1 MAIYAIGDVQGC
13 FDELTALV
21 EKIEFD
27 PKSDE
32 LWFVGDLVNRGP
44 KSLETLRWVKSL
56 GGLAT
61 TVLGNHD
68 LHLLAA
74 HAKIKPTTESSSLNA
89 ILDASDADELVDW
102 LRQRP
107 LIHFDSK
114 LNIAMVHAGVVPQW
128 SIENAIAHAHEVE
141 RVLRSGNYM
150 DFLNNM
156 YGDRPK
162 QWDETLSGWERL
174 RVITNSFT
182 RLRYCDPQGVMSLAE
197 KGPPGTQG
205 PGVQPWYEVN
215 SRKSKDTT
223 IVFGH
228 WSTLGYQD
236 KNNVIA
242 TDTGCL
248 WGGALTAVNISGT
261 ENRKYQIA
269 CEAKRAIPAMASLHP
284 GSSATQD

>member
-21 EKIEFD
+21 NKISFKPGTD
-27 PKSDE
+27 H

-56 GGLAT
+56 GEHAT

-74 HAKIKPTTESSSLNA
+74 YAKVKPVSESSSLTPTLRA
-89 ILDASDADELVDW
+89 KDADELVYW
-102 LRQRP
+102 LRHRP
-107 LIHFDSK
+107 LIHYDSK
-114 LNIAMVHAGVVPQW
+114 LNTAMLHAGLLPQW
-128 SIENAIAHAHEVE
+128 SIENALAYAQEVE
-141 RVLRSGNYM
+141 QVLRSENYT

-156 YGDRPK
+156 YGDTPN
-162 QWDETLSGWERL
+162 QWDENLTGWDRL
-174 RVITNSFT
+174 RVITNAFT
-182 RLRYCDPQGVMSLAE
+182 RLRFCNHAGVMSLVD
-197 KGPPGTQG
+197 KGPPGTQSQEM
-205 PGVQPWYEVN
+205 QPWYEIR
-215 SRKSKDTT
+215 SRRSKSTT

-248 WGGALTAVNISGT
+248 WGGFLTAVSIGGAG
-261 ENRKYQIA
+261 NRKFQIE
-269 CEAKRAIPAMASLHP
+269 CEAKRAIPAN
-284 GSSATQD
+284 SARLFQNSQGRR